1 MESGLF
7 RLWLSPD
14 ETCLGMYDCVLLIS
28 GYWAICW
35 RRSTERVR
43 AVSLSRFTSVLA
55 MVLCLVVGCWFLW
68 LVCVVLLWLFL
79 CCCVSV
85 LACAPYAPSYISYDD
100 PSHSEWALDFLLGRS
115 TTGVACF
122 TPS

>member
-14 ETCLGMYDCVLLIS
+14 ETCLGMYDCVLRIS

-55 MVLCLVVGCWFLW
+55 MVLCLVVGVGFCGWFVLSCFGCS
-68 LVCVVLLWLFL
+68 CVVVSLFSL
-79 CCCVSV
+79 VHHT
-85 LACAPYAPSYISYDD
+85 LR
-100 PSHSEWALDFLLGRS
+100 H
-115 TTGVACF
+115 T
-122 TPS
+122 